1 MAFLQQ
7 FSTYFTPEERQTEL
21 YALWSAIGVNA
32 EKAILEEQQKLND
45 SQTDINSFDE
55 DTMRSWLAFFLHR
68 TPYRT
73 SAKAALTVTLKSNT
87 GLTHIPK
94 YTTLKSSTGKK
105 FVQLDDLYLVK
116 DTSRTITV
124 VEGSRIVE
132 KGTYSTMIKVQAVN
146 PDMDYI
152 KLIING
158 QEVPQA
164 SYDTSYDT
172 LMYKGSWSPFGD
184 GSLYGTPQL
193 KDGSGKKGEF
203 YTVIA
208 NGTVR
213 FSEMGVVHEFKKGD
227 IVVYDGSYWQKSAY
241 TNQLQP
247 IEFQTTYVVPHNG
260 WYAYYY
266 GGFLYVKVFQ
276 GPLVH
281 NPEGMQYELSYISS
295 SGVQGRINANTLEY
309 GQTFYDVD
317 ENESDIEVS
326 NQAST
331 IGVNE
336 PGIGKLGLYL
346 KQHLYAG
353 INISSIP
360 EYTAWF
366 MGQPEVGDVMCLGD
380 WERYIK
386 GGEVDLEYTNTIDVY
401 LVDASGEVM
410 GQEDVK
416 VLFDRIRPFKDIAV
430 LKNRSFREVRH
441 YVVCTFTGADNPD
454 AFIPYAKAEVGLH
467 YDLDFI
473 QRNGYSLFNDLDI
486 TKVYKSFLDDRT
498 QNFQGLVINGYHYD
512 DRTVSNSSKSV
523 TLESFEGEKL
533 GDGFYELEIWSGP
546 PNHRVL
552 VETKKFY
559 EDLDPGED
567 TFANIYLEGSDQIRG
582 RHSGNLVQLD
592 LSGIE
597 WEDEAILKC
606 YWGMADRGN
615 LVVGVPN
622 GIRRLEGVRVE
633 MVEEQQ

>member
-1 MAFLQQ
+1 MGFLQQ
-7 FSTYFTPEERQTEL
+7 FSTYFTPEERKTEL

-73 SAKAALTVTLKSNT
+73 SAKAALTVTLKSDT

-94 YTTLKSSTGKK
+94 YTTLKSNTGKK
-105 FVQLDDLYLVK
+105 YVQLDDLYLVK

-152 KLIING
+152 KLLING
-158 QEVPQA
+158 EEVPQA
-164 SYDTSYDT
+164 SFDTSYDT
-172 LMYKGSWSPFGD
+172 LAYKGSWSPFGE
-184 GSLYGTPQL
+184 GSLYGSPEL
-193 KDGSGKKGEF
+193 KDGNGKKGNF
-203 YTVIA
+203 YTVI
-208 NGTVR
+208 GDGKVR
-213 FSEMGVVHEFKKGD
+213 FSEQGPVFEFQKGD
-227 IVVYDGSYWQKSAY
+227 LVVYDGQFWQKSAY
-241 TNQLQP
+241 TNALQP
-247 IEFQTTYVVPHNG
+247 LQFQNTYIVPHNG
-260 WYAYYY
+260 YYAYYY
-266 GGFLYVKVFQ
+266 AGFLYVKVFQ

-295 SGVQGRINANTLEY
+295 SGVQGRINANSLEY

-336 PGIGKLGLYL
+336 PGVGKLGLYL
-346 KQHLYAG
+346 KQRLYTE
-353 INISSIP
+353 INISSVP

-366 MGQPEVGDVMCLGD
+366 MGQPEVGDVMVLGD
-380 WERYIK
+380 WERYLK
-386 GGEVDLEYTNTIDVY
+386 GGEVDLQYTNTVDVY
-401 LVDASGEVM
+401 LVDSSGEVM
-410 GQEDVK
+410 STVDVQM
-416 VLFDRIRPFKDIAV
+416 LFERIKPFKDIAV
-430 LKNRSFREVRH
+430 LKNRDFREVKH
-441 YVVCTFTGADNPD
+441 FVICTFTSADNPD
-454 AFIPYAKAEVGLH
+454 AFLPYAKAEVGLH
-467 YDLDFI
+467 YDLDYMH
-473 QRNGYSLFNDLDI
+473 RHGYSLFNDLDI
-486 TKVYKSFLDDRT
+486 TKVYQSFLDDKT
-498 QNFQGLVINGYHYD
+498 QNFMGLVINGYHYD
-512 DRTVSNSSKSV
+512 ERVVSNTSKSV

-533 GDGFYELEIWSGP
+533 GDGFYELETYTGTGA
-546 PNHRVL
+546 HKELDV
-552 VETKKFY
+552 VYKFY
-559 EDLDPGED
+559 EDVVPGED
-567 TFANIYLEGSDQIRG
+567 GYVNIFLEGSEQVRG
-582 RHSGNLVQLD
+582 IHRGNVVQLD

-597 WEDEAILKC
+597 WQDDAILKC

-633 MVEEQQ
+633 MVED